1 MNINNNPSVY
11 KKFIFWLPVLIW
23 TGMLFLLSSQ
33 TAAESTVLSGDTIR
47 ALLMILKPEYLDM
60 SALQQSQLV
69 AGMQHLVRN
78 AAHVLSYFV
87 LAILCMIAL
96 RQHHLKTGQQAALT
110 LLLCIGYALT
120 DEMHQLFVAGRA
132 FEFTDLG
139 LDLCGTLTGL
149 AVALIVTVLKRQKAK
164 RQVLKSL

>member
-1 MNINNNPSVY
+1 MNINNNSSVY
-11 KKFIFWLPVLIW
+11 KQFVLWLLVVVW
-23 TGMLFLLSSQ
+23 TGMLFFFSSQ

-47 ALLMILKPEYLDM
+47 ALLRIFRPEFLELTT
-60 SALQQSQLV
+60 LQQNQLV
-69 AGMQHLVRN
+69 AGLQRLVRN
-78 AAHVLSYFV
+78 AAHVLSYFG

-96 RQHHLKTGQQAALT
+96 RQHHLKTGQQAVLT

-139 LDLCGTLTGL
+139 LDLCGSLAGL
-149 AVALIVTVLKRQKAK
+149 AVVLIVIVLKRQKAK
-164 RQVLKSL
+164 RQMLKSL